1 MNKLNKVLMM
11 SIAMLAI
18 MIAAVGIDKGI
29 EYYKGLKWEKERVE
43 VYEQAR
49 MEIETAQ
56 AKIET
61 LSEDPEALIAYI
73 EENEL
78 NYVERKGGSNQTD
91 WAEPTRGELPL
102 QFEEESEATEDAKA
116 AMDTEADESMTV
128 SEETISDNEA
138 EEAFQE
144 EVTDEEAQN
153 EEETVGMG
161 NAATVS
167 DNETFGDG
175 GMTVSENEGQDETVS
190 ENESETGTV
199 SGNESVD
206 GDNTVSDNE
215 SDGESVSDN
224 EAGTVS
230 DNESEDGSV
239 SDNANAD
246 DSISDNE
253 AVTPDVA
260 GKEICASYE
269 ETIRSNAYDREVIA
283 TAQFDFSDVKITCIG
298 DSITEAANLKNKED
312 YGQSNYPY
320 YLGEILGAEEVVNL
334 GIGGSS
340 IGRYWENAFV
350 DRYREIPEDT
360 DLILVMGGTN
370 DGFCATEIEM
380 GSLDERKEGTF
391 IGDLDELLTCLEED
405 YPDAMVVLVTP
416 PSNVL
421 HDILKKSNP
430 TLLPQSAFIGIML
443 QLAAEHGIPVIDF
456 YHDNVLDTH
465 DAAVIQNFMPDG
477 VHGNAAGYR
486 VIAEHIAAKLITLY
500 TGMEE

>member
-61 LSEDPEALIAYI
+61 LSEDPAALIAYI

-78 NYVERKGGSNQTD
+78 NYVEKKGGSSQ
-91 WAEPTRGELPL
+91 AEWEAPTRGEMPQ
-102 QFEEESEATEDAKA
+102 QFEEESEAAEG
-116 AMDTEADESMTV
+116 TEADESMAV

-138 EEAFQE
+138 EEVFQE
-144 EVTDEEAQN
+144 EVPDEVVQD

-167 DNETFGDG
+167 DNEAFGDG
-175 GMTVSENEGQDETVS
+175 GMTVSENEAQEETVS
-190 ENESETGTV
+190 ENEAESGTV
-199 SGNESVD
+199 SDNESVG

-215 SDGESVSDN
+215 SGRESVSDN

-230 DNESEDGSV
+230 DNESEDDSV
-239 SDNANAD
+239 SDNESED
-246 DSISDNE
+246 DSISDNGT
-253 AVTPDVA
+253 VTPEIA

-269 ETIRSNAYDREVIA
+269 ETIRTNAYDKEVIA
-283 TAQFDFSDVKITCIG
+283 SMQADFSDVKITCIG

-416 PSNVL
+416 PANVL

-443 QLAAEHGIPVIDF
+443 QLAAEHEIPVIDF
-456 YHDNVLDTH
+456 YHDNMLDTH

-477 VHGNAAGYR
+477 VHGNAQGYR
-486 VIAEHIAAKLITLY
+486 VIAEHIAAKLIALY